1 MIPEAFSG
9 TLDYHRTVEGS
20 NASTSTR
27 SPMTELSVEA
37 RELPDRIGGLFE
49 ATTLALAIVDPTGEV
64 LAVNAAFRGLLGDPP
79 NGFVGQDLA
88 TLLGVPEDFLEPVVG
103 VATGARAQYRFETRV
118 FGQGAERFWGA
129 LTLATLAG
137 EEPSA
142 LVLLE
147 NVTDR
152 RRIEEE
158 QLGLRLALGKA
169 ASEWRATFDAIDIPI
184 FILDEDSRI
193 TRLNR
198 AARDLVG
205 APFRNILGHR
215 LDDLGPGEPWSSAA
229 TLAARV
235 QRDRRPGEEEL
246 RGSAEES
253 SWALAASLSFPD
265 LSTSR
270 SLILTVS
277 DHSGMVR
284 LQESLR
290 RSETMA
296 AMGSLVAGVAHEVR
310 NPLFGISAVVDAL
323 QRKVEERDGLG
334 RHLGFL
340 RRELDRLE
348 ALMRD
353 LLEFGRPVRLDASPD
368 DLDRVVDE
376 AVRGS
381 AALFERAGVEVERS
395 SAVGG
400 LGVRVDRPRAVQA
413 VLNVLENAAH
423 HSAPGHR
430 VRVRTGCDE
439 GWCEV
444 VVHDAGRGFDPAEL
458 ARVFEP
464 FYSRRPGGTGLGLP
478 IVARIVDL
486 HGGEVEVGNHPDG
499 GGLVALRFPA
509 FDPVAGGPALDAEAT
524 HDFHSVTR
532 HGPQEVP

>member
-1 MIPEAFSG
+1 MFSAPG
-9 TLDYHRTVEGS
+9 GS
-20 NASTSTR
+20 RSRRGFSMEELIAPPSDSPSTR
-27 SPMTELSVEA
+27 FS
-37 RELPDRIGGLFE
+37 GLFE
-49 ATTLALAIVDPTGEV
+49 ATTLALAVVDPTCEV
-64 LAVNAAFRGLLGDPP
+64 LAANSAFRRLIGAPP
-79 NGFVGQDLA
+79 NGVRGEDLA
-88 TLLGVPEDFLEPVVG
+88 TLLGVPADFLEPVAAVTLG
-103 VATGARAQYRFETRV
+103 ERAQCRLETRV
-118 FGQGAERFWGA
+118 FGRGAERFWGA
-129 LTLATLAG
+129 LTLATLAAD
-137 EEPSA
+137 EPAA

-184 FILDEDSRI
+184 FILDDDSRI

-198 AARDLVG
+198 AARDLVD
-205 APFRNILGHR
+205 APFRDILGHR
-215 LDDLGPGEPWSSAA
+215 LDDLGPGEPWVSAEALA
-229 TLAARV
+229 TRV
-235 QRDRRPGEEEL
+235 QRDRRVAEEEI
-246 RGSAEES
+246 RGSGDEA
-253 SWALAASLSFPD
+253 WALGASLSFPD

-277 DHSGMVR
+277 DRSGMVR

-323 QRKVEERDGLG
+323 ERRFEERDGLA

-348 ALMRD
+348 ALMGD
-353 LLEFGRPVRLDASPD
+353 LLEFGRPVRLEATPD
-368 DLDRVVDE
+368 DLDLVVDE
-376 AVRGS
+376 AVRS
-381 AALFERAGVEVERS
+381 SSALFDRTGVELECS
-395 SAVGG
+395 SPADR
-400 LGVRVDRPRAVQA
+400 LRVRVDRARAVQA
-413 VLNVLENAAH
+413 IVNVLENAAQ

-430 VRVRTGCDE
+430 VVVTTGRDE
-439 GWCEV
+439 RWCEV
-444 VVHDAGRGFDPAEL
+444 LVHDAGPGFDPAEL
-458 ARVFEP
+458 GRVFEP

-499 GGLVALRFPA
+499 GGLVALRFPL
-509 FDPVAGGPALDAEAT
+509 LDAAADRRPRGGDPT
-524 HDFHSVTR
+524 VGFHRASGRPSTEEN
-532 HGPQEVP
+532 P

>member
-1 MIPEAFSG
+1 MSELF
-9 TLDYHRTVEGS
+9 VE
-20 NASTSTR
+20 STH
-27 SPMTELSVEA
+27 P
-37 RELPDRIGGLFE
+37 LPPQLGGLFE
-49 ATTLALAIVDPTGEV
+49 ATTLALAVVDPTGQV
-64 LAVNAAFRGLLGDPP
+64 LAVNSAFRGLLGDPP

-88 TLLGVPEDFLEPVVG
+88 LLLGVPEDFLEPMVA

-118 FGQGAERFWGA
+118 FGRGAERFWGA
-129 LTLATLAG
+129 LTLATLAAD
-137 EEPSA
+137 EPTA

-198 AARDLVG
+198 AARDLVD
-205 APFRNILGHR
+205 APFRDILGHR
-215 LDDLGPGEPWSSAA
+215 VDDLGPGEPWSSAA
-229 TLAARV
+229 ALAARV
-235 QRDRRPGEEEL
+235 QRDRRAEEMEI
-246 RGSAEES
+246 RGAGDES

-270 SLILTVS
+270 SLILTVRDS
-277 DHSGMVR
+277 TGMVR

-323 QRKVEERDGLG
+323 ERKVEERDGLG

-348 ALMRD
+348 ALMGD
-353 LLEFGRPVRLDASPD
+353 LLEFGRPVRLDAALD
-368 DLDRVVDE
+368 DLDLVVDE
-376 AVRGS
+376 AVHGS

-395 SAVGG
+395 SEAGG
-400 LGVRVDRPRAVQA
+400 LRVRVDRPRAVQA
-413 VLNVLENAAH
+413 VVNVLENAAH

-430 VRVRTGCDE
+430 VRVTTDRAD
-439 GWCEV
+439 GWCQV
-444 VVHDAGRGFDPAEL
+444 VVHDAGPGFDPAEL
-458 ARVFEP
+458 DRVFEP

-478 IVARIVDL
+478 IVARFLDL
-486 HGGEVEVGNHPDG
+486 HGGEVEIGNHPDG

-509 FDPVAGGPALDAEAT
+509 LDPAADGSAIDGEAT
-524 HDFHSVTR
+524 LDFYRITR
-532 HGPQEVP
+532 RVSQEVP